1 MILAD
6 TSIWVDHLR
15 AGSVELAALL
25 DAGTVLTHPLVIG
38 ELALGNLGRR
48 ADVLRLLSDLPH
60 AMVATD
66 TEVMG
71 LIAQEA
77 LHSVGIGYVDAQLL
91 AATWLTPDALL
102 WTSDN
107 QLSTVARRLGIG
119 YEAKQRLRSH

>member
-1 MILAD
+1 M
-6 TSIWVDHLR
+6 
-15 AGSVELAALL
+15 ELPALL
-25 DAGTVLTHPLVIG
+25 DAGTVLTHPWVIG

-60 AMVATD
+60 AMVATA
-66 TEVMG
+66 TEVMRT
-71 LIAQEA
+71 IAQEA
-77 LHSVGIGYVDAQLL
+77 LHSAGIGYVDAQLL

-119 YEAKQRLRSH
+119 YEAKKGLRSH